1 LSWLK
6 GRHALVFGIELR
18 RFYNNNFG
26 EDPSR
31 FAFNSITDF
40 INDAPASYTLA
51 GFTANRILSPTY
63 DWFVQDSFKWRSNL
77 TLQLGLR
84 YSWYSTPT
92 EAENRFVVFDPGTDT
107 LNQIGTPGFG
117 QPFHTN
123 NLNSSPGSG
132 SSGIPSATA
141 RRSSARAMAF
151 SRTNRLPASSRV

>member
-1 LSWLK
+1 MAGAGALDFGGPTGEPQGRGDTTFVIGDNLSWLK

-26 EDPSR
+26 QDPSR

-77 TLQLGLR
+77 HC
-84 YSWYSTPT
+84 S
-92 EAENRFVVFDPGTDT
+92 
-107 LNQIGTPGFG
+107 
-117 QPFHTN
+117 
-123 NLNSSPGSG
+123 
-132 SSGIPSATA
+132 
-141 RRSSARAMAF
+141 
-151 SRTNRLPASSRV
+151 